1 MVNAPGEESAG
12 ANPKSYLNYSR
23 YYATKVLKSK
33 SHAGRQPTLPTHQ
46 ANLTTDKTH
55 RFVTYFTVRYD
66 TLAENATL

>member
-33 SHAGRQPTLPTHQ
+33 SHVGSQPTPPARQ
-46 ANLTTDKTH
+46 ASITTDKTH
-55 RFVTYFTVRYD
+55 RFVTYSIVRYD